1 VVFPNSVFFQPS
13 AVFKQIPGFNYI
25 WRTITLKLPG
35 TADYSLIERRLLA
48 AIESIY
54 AEYRGMVEQ
63 QHKNIQSSLNLHTA
77 VPRPESHVRFTDS
90 GLEMTL
96 RYPVEIR
103 RAAEIDDRVAREVI
117 QQVEI
122 DPKPALTTGGAD
134 NAEAA
139 AESRAPAKRS
149 R

>member
-1 VVFPNSVFFQPS
+1 
-13 AVFKQIPGFNYI
+13 
-25 WRTITLKLPG
+25 
-35 TADYSLIERRLLA
+35 
-48 AIESIY
+48 
-54 AEYRGMVEQ
+54 
-63 QHKNIQSSLNLHTA
+63 
-77 VPRPESHVRFTDS
+77 
-90 GLEMTL
+90 MTL